1 MESSLIQVQCAVPSE
16 TTAKAIAK
24 TLVQEKL
31 AACVN
36 VLPKM
41 NSFYIYEGE
50 FCEDEEFLLLIKTDQ
65 EHYESVEHKISTL
78 HPYDL
83 PEIIALPI
91 TQASQ
96 EYLVWVKQSL
106 L

>member
-1 MESSLIQVQCAVPSE
+1 MEVVLIQVQCAVPSQ
-16 TTAKAIAK
+16 TVAKEIAK
-24 TLVQEKL
+24 KLVEEQL

-41 NSFYIYEGE
+41 NSFYIYEDQ

-65 EHYESVEHKISTL
+65 EHFKVVEKRILSL

-91 TQASQ
+91 TQASKD
-96 EYLVWVKQSL
+96 YLTWVKKAL